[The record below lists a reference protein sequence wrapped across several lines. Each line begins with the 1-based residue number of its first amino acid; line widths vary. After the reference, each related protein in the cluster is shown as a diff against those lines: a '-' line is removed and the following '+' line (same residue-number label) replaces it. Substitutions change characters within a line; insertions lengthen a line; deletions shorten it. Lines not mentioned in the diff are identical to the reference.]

1 MLDKTKVARRGNAQ
15 LALNLAFL
23 LFLGGL
29 LLSQE
34 SFSDL
39 AENRSI
45 NGAYAEFGYN
55 SRLTDVLGPR
65 WYLADS

>member
-45 NGAYAEFGYN
+45 NGA
-55 SRLTDVLGPR
+55 
-65 WYLADS
+65 

>member
-23 LFLGGL
+23 LFAGGL

-34 SFSDL
+34 SSSDL
-39 AENRSI
+39 AETRRF
-45 NGAYAEFGYN
+45 NGA
-55 SRLTDVLGPR
+55 
-65 WYLADS
+65 

>member
-23 LFLGGL
+23 LFAGGPP
-29 LLSQE
+29 LSQE
-34 SFSDL
+34 PFSDL

-45 NGAYAEFGYN
+45 NGA
-55 SRLTDVLGPR
+55 
-65 WYLADS
+65 